1 MQCTFAVTLST
12 KKWTNETKTNC
23 AETITGWI
31 GKNFPADRLPANIR
45 VRVRPLGDDDV
56 FRAEV
61 MNTQPSGVDS
71 ILITLAALSGQ
82 LVFDLRERFV
92 PASNSVVPRR
102 KAALPPRPVLGLAA
116 EMARMLEVYDA
127 ERRVDGKVRQVT
139 TELDGQAL
147 AADFRDAPAR
157 RLPIIAEFVK
167 GRDPNTTITG
177 SLAADL
183 VGIAVVAHLH
193 DEKAIDAF
201 NEYCAS
207 PVLSMNYIT
216 VLWPRGVQP
225 FTLHTSQPSRE
236 QILGPILDAATTQPE
251 PVVQLLGRP
260 TPRVVEPAPRTI
272 VVTPSSPNTEELD
285 QLRHQIDEQRLHIDL
300 LDQELEEAELERD
313 ELAETVEARDQEV
326 SLLRSTLADLAIELH
341 DLDTELARVAPE
353 RSMRN
358 VLDAVM
364 RAKKECRNLTFAH
377 SALETADKLQGPM
390 PRKVFSILKALD
402 SAVGEWRTDRF
413 PLAGLRSYLRDELGL
428 DYVAGISENAEQK
441 FGADYTIT
449 HNGKTVVLGPHVRH
463 GRGRTLLRIYLHVD
477 EATKSM
483 LVGKVTRH
491 LEDST
496 T

>member
-12 KKWTNETKTNC
+12 KKWTNETKTGCVEAIN
-23 AETITGWI
+23 GWL

-56 FRAEV
+56 YRAEV
-61 MNTQPSGVDS
+61 LNTQPSGVDS

-82 LVFDLRERFV
+82 LVFDLRERFA
-92 PASNSVVPRR
+92 PTSNSVVPRR
-102 KAALPPRPVLGLAA
+102 KASLPPKPVLGLVAA
-116 EMARMLEVYDA
+116 MSQLLEVYDA
-127 ERRVDGKVRQVT
+127 ERRVDGRVRQVAS
-139 TELDGQAL
+139 ELDGQAL

-167 GRDPNTTITG
+167 GRDPSSTITG
-177 SLAADL
+177 SLAVDL
-183 VGIAVVAHLH
+183 VGVAVVAHLL
-193 DEKAIDAF
+193 DEKALEAF

-207 PVLSMNYIT
+207 PILSTNYVT

-225 FTLHTSQPSRE
+225 FTLHTSQPSKE
-236 QILGPILDAATTQPE
+236 QILGPILEAASTQRE

-260 TPRVVEPAPRTI
+260 TPRVVEPTPRTI
-272 VVTPSSPNTEELD
+272 VVTPTSPNTEELD
-285 QLRHQIDEQRLHIDL
+285 QLRQQIDEQRQHIDL

-313 ELAETVEARDQEV
+313 EFAETVEARDQEV

-358 VLDAVM
+358 VLEAVI
-364 RAKKECRNLTFAH
+364 RARNECRNLTFAH
-377 SALETADKLQGPM
+377 TALETADKLQGPM

-402 SAVGEWRTDRF
+402 TAVGEWRADRF

-428 DYVAGISENAEQK
+428 DYVAGISDDAEQK
-441 FGADYTIT
+441 FGADYTIS
-449 HNGKTVVLGPHVRH
+449 HNGRTIVLGPHVRH

-477 EATKSM
+477 GGTKSM
-483 LVGKVTRH
+483 IVGKVTRH
-491 LEDST
+491 LEDRTS
-496 T
+496 

>member
-225 FTLHTSQPSRE
+225 FTLHTSQPSKE

-251 PVVQLLGRP
+251 PVVQLIGRP

-402 SAVGEWRTDRF
+402 IAVGEWRADRF

>member
-61 MNTQPSGVDS
+61 LNTQPSGVSS

-207 PVLSMNYIT
+207 PILSMNYVT

-225 FTLHTSQPSRE
+225 FTLHTSQPSKE

-313 ELAETVEARDQEV
+313 ELAETVDARDQEV

-402 SAVGEWRTDRF
+402 IAVGEWRADRF

>member
-12 KKWTNETKTNC
+12 KKWTNETKTLC
-23 AETITGWI
+23 AKTITDWLNT
-31 GKNFPADRLPANIR
+31 NFPTDRLPGNIR

-56 FRAEV
+56 YRAEV

-71 ILITLAALSGQ
+71 IVITLAALSGQ
-82 LVFDLRERFV
+82 LVFDLRQRFV
-92 PASNSVVPRR
+92 PSSNSLVPRR
-102 KAALPPRPVLGLAA
+102 KAALPPRPVLGLVAS
-116 EMARMLEVYDA
+116 MSGLVEVYDA
-127 ERRVDGKVRQVT
+127 ERRVDGKVRQVVS
-139 TELDGQAL
+139 ELDGQAL

-157 RLPIIAEFVK
+157 RLPIVAEFVK
-167 GRDPNTTITG
+167 GRDPSTTVTG

-183 VGIAVVAHLH
+183 VGIAVVAHLQ
-193 DEKAIDAF
+193 DERALDAF
-201 NEYCAS
+201 NEYCAA
-207 PVLSMNYIT
+207 PILSTNYIT
-216 VLWPRGVQP
+216 VLWPKGVQP
-225 FTLHTSQPSRE
+225 FTLHTSQPSKE
-236 QILGPILDAATTQPE
+236 QILGPILEAATTQPE
-251 PVVQLLGRP
+251 PAVHLLSRP
-260 TPRVVEPAPRTI
+260 KPRVVEPAPRTI
-272 VVTPSSPNTEELD
+272 AVTPTSPSSEELD
-285 QLRHQIDEQRLHIDL
+285 QLRQQNEEQRQHIDL

-313 ELAETVEARDQEV
+313 ELAETVESRDQEV
-326 SLLRSTLADLAIELH
+326 SLLRTTLADLAIELH

-358 VLDAVM
+358 VLEAVM
-364 RAKKECRNLTFAH
+364 RAKNECRNLTFANT
-377 SALETADKLQGPM
+377 AFETADKLQGPM

-402 SAVGEWRTDRF
+402 NAVGEWRSDRF

-441 FGADYTIT
+441 FGSDYTIT
-449 HNGKTVVLGPHVRH
+449 HNGKTIVLGPHVRH

-496 T
+496 S

>member
-225 FTLHTSQPSRE
+225 FTLHTSQPSKE

-272 VVTPSSPNTEELD
+272 VVTPSSPNTEELE

-390 PRKVFSILKALD
+390 PRKVLSILKALD
-402 SAVGEWRTDRF
+402 TAVGEWRADRF

-477 EATKSM
+477 EATKTM

>member
-139 TELDGQAL
+139 TELEGQAL

-225 FTLHTSQPSRE
+225 FTLHTSQPSKE

-251 PVVQLLGRP
+251 PVVQLIGRP

-402 SAVGEWRTDRF
+402 IAVGEWRADRF

-449 HNGKTVVLGPHVRH
+449 HNGKMVVLGPHVRH